1 MTITVAQFRADF
13 PEFTDTTKYPD
24 TMVTFWL
31 TQAGKLLRPDRWVDE
46 LDLGTELF
54 VAHQLVIGARN
65 QKNGGSGAG
74 ASIAP
79 ISSKTVDK
87 VSVSYD
93 TGSVTMTDAGFWNAT
108 NYGQRF
114 WWLLQM
120 AGAGAVQLY

>member
-1 MTITVAQFRADF
+1 MPVTTAQFRTDF
-13 PEFTDTTKYPD
+13 PEFTDVAKYPD
-24 TMVTFWL
+24 SQVTFWL
-31 TQAGKLLRPDRWVDE
+31 TQAGKLLRAERWADD

-74 ASIAP
+74 GAVAP

-93 TGSVTMTDAGFWNAT
+93 TGSVSMTDAGFWNGT